1 MLNACGGRRGI
12 AGGRGAVGGTNV
24 EGYVEGFALRF
35 VMRFFGAA
43 AEVGRVIPL
52 RVALEMRV
60 CLFPNCAWH
69 SFIEGEKRPPSF

>member
-1 MLNACGGRRGI
+1 MLNACRGRRGI
-12 AGGRGAVGGTNV
+12 AGGSGAIRGTNV

-43 AEVGRVIPL
+43 AEVGGIVPL

-60 CLFPNCAWH
+60 CLFPDCGWH
-69 SFIEGEKRPPSF
+69 GFVGGEKRGR